1 MMLTCRLHNFI
12 TVISM
17 QVHTNDHQQQHRNY
31 VLCINSRAIQY
42 ERENLPAFTIN
53 LVLLK
58 CEEDDLFS
66 FIGSSVVG
74 GSVCVLLMYVPGSW

>member
-1 MMLTCRLHNFI
+1 MMLTCRLYNFI

-31 VLCINSRAIQY
+31 VLCINSRTIQY